1 MEQNCSANVGLPEI
15 VEQAHM
21 SVSYLNELFRDA
33 FGMSPYSFLIQLRIR
48 ESKKIMVTHP
58 EMALKEVSLLAGFN
72 DVSHFVATFRK
83 KEGITPAKYR
93 ELHLSSQAEE

>member
-1 MEQNCSANVGLPEI
+1 
-15 VEQAHM
+15 
-21 SVSYLNELFRDA
+21 
-33 FGMSPYSFLIQLRIR
+33 
-48 ESKKIMVTHP
+48 MVTHP